1 MPFVNILGR
10 EVRVDFVE
18 GRNPQVALDQNLIM
32 GGLNQMVDLI
42 NATPW
47 TDAQAECFRGMHG
60 IVFFEGWIKV
70 NGTEMDRPC
79 CDEDD
84 AVFYWEGNEFTF
96 NMDPR
101 VHAHTFFHD
110 CFHVAQ
116 FKRDGDFARTEDVRV
131 AREVEAIDRQLEVA
145 QTLNCRPEDIQFLR
159 DFQGDQGR
167 LLARLKEG
175 VRMHHA

>member
-10 EVRVDFVE
+10 KVRIDFIE
-18 GRNPQVALDQNLIM
+18 GRDPAVGLDQPLLLQGVQEMAALI
-32 GGLNQMVDLI
+32 DR
-42 NATPW
+42 TEW
-47 TDAQAECFRGMHG
+47 TRKQRDCFRSMHG

-84 AVFYWEGNEFTF
+84 GVFYWEGNEFTF

-101 VHAHTFFHD
+101 IHAHTYFHD
-110 CFHVAQ
+110 CFHVVQ
-116 FKRDGDFARTEDVRV
+116 FKRDGDFARTEAIRL

-145 QTLNCRPEDIQFLR
+145 AKLGCREADVKFLR
-159 DFQGDQGR
+159 DFQSDQGR